1 LYSRPRV
8 TSQAEPPAPALPISR
23 KRRWGIRA
31 LVILGCLLLLVAV
44 LAIWVDR
51 LLLEPET
58 LADTSEEVLEQPE
71 VQAALGAFI
80 TDRLYSSVD
89 VQAEL
94 EEVLPPNLEPLAGPA
109 AAGLREYVQRAT
121 TELLGRPR
129 VIAAW
134 RTAVEQAGT
143 VFVLIVEDEGE
154 AVRTTGGVVT
164 LDLGVVLDGVVE
176 RTGLGE
182 RVASRL
188 PEGAGTVVIL
198 ESDELSSL
206 QTLVDLLQLLASWLW
221 VVAFALFALALYLAR
236 GERRRTLRSIA
247 FGWVIVGIAILAI
260 IRIGVPRIVD
270 SLASAPIYADAG
282 RAAIDVFLASLRDG
296 ARTIT
301 GVGLLALLGAW
312 LAGPGSRAVAVRRW
326 SAPVMRERPE
336 LVWGTYGLLVLLLL
350 AWGPT
355 GATRRLLT
363 IVVFVGLGALGL
375 WLLQRL
381 VVREHP
387 DATLGEG
394 WSLTGSAGA
403 AVGRL
408 RGRGAPAADETDAEL
423 ARLERL
429 NALRADGALSEE
441 EFAAEK
447 AKILEPAQSS

>member
-1 LYSRPRV
+1 M
-8 TSQAEPPAPALPISR
+8 TSHAEPSAPSISR
-23 KRRWGIRA
+23 KRAWGVRG
-31 LVILGCLLLLVAV
+31 LVVLGCLLLLVSVIAV
-44 LAIWVDR
+44 WVDR
-51 LLLEPET
+51 LLLEPDT

-71 VQAALGAFI
+71 VQAALGAFM
-80 TDRLYSSVD
+80 TDRLYASVD

-94 EEVLPPNLEPLAGPA
+94 ENVLPPNLDPLAGPA

-143 VFVLIVEDEGE
+143 VFVLLVEDEGE

-188 PEGAGTVVIL
+188 PEGAGTIVIL
-198 ESDELSSL
+198 QSDELSTL
-206 QTLVDLLQLLASWLW
+206 QTLIDLLQILASWLW
-221 VVAFALFALALYLAR
+221 VVALALFALALYLGRDA
-236 GERRRTLRSIA
+236 RRRTLRSIA
-247 FGWVIVGIAILAI
+247 FGWVLIGIALLAI
-260 IRIGVPRIVD
+260 IRIGVPRIAD

-282 RAAIDVFLASLRDG
+282 RVALETFLASLKDA
-296 ARTIT
+296 ARTLT
-301 GVGLLALLGAW
+301 GVGLLALLGVW
-312 LAGPGSRAVAVRRW
+312 VAGPGSHAVALRRW

-336 LVWGTYGLLVLLLL
+336 LVWGAYGLLVLLLL

-363 IVVFVGLGALGL
+363 VVILICLSALGL
-375 WLLQRL
+375 WFLQRL

-408 RGRGAPAADETDAEL
+408 RGRGAPAADEADAGL

-429 NALRADGALSEE
+429 NTLRADGALTEE
-441 EFAAEK
+441 EFTAEK
-447 AKILEPAQSS
+447 AKILQPAPGP